1 LAPVV
6 PLETAP
12 RPILILGSSS
22 VTYGESGDP
31 STLPGLTERYLKE
44 RSPAHNWVCVSERLF
59 YSAGMADRA
68 DKLVE
73 RHRPAVIVI
82 YLQKSQFVSL
92 KVVYQ
97 IRNRWPRMYEGSLAF
112 AKWLKGLA
120 GGGGYGAAGLRG
132 WLFRA
137 PVFVAEHV
145 IGTAPEIWVDDA
157 IKYTRETIER
167 LAKQENITILC
178 KMPKETSGTPKT
190 ERQLAWAARFRTEL
204 AATCESRRIPLFRSE
219 DDRPPARRR
228 WLRRRA
234 EDGVHA
240 TPERRE
246 EQASVLADEVL
257 AAAESASIRA

>member
-1 LAPVV
+1 MVTLD
-6 PLETAP
+6 TSP

-22 VTYGESGDP
+22 VTYGESGDS
-31 STLPGLTERYLKE
+31 STLPGLTELYLKE
-44 RSPAHNWVCVSERLF
+44 RSPEHNWVCVSERLF
-59 YSAGMADRA
+59 YGDGMADRA
-68 DKLVE
+68 EKLVQ
-73 RHRPAVIVI
+73 RHRPAVVVI

-97 IRNRWPRMYEGSLAF
+97 IRNRWPRMYESSLAF

-120 GGGGYGAAGLRG
+120 GGGSYGAAGLRG

-137 PVFVAEHV
+137 PVFVLEHV

-157 IKYTRETIER
+157 IKCTRETIER

-190 ERQLAWAARFRTEL
+190 QRQLAWAARFRAEV
-204 AATCESRRIPLFRSE
+204 ATICESRRIPLFRSE

-234 EDGVHA
+234 EDGIHA
-240 TPERRE
+240 TPERRD
-246 EQASVLADEVL
+246 EQASVLADQVL
-257 AAAESASIRA
+257 AAVEPASVKA